1 MAFWSVIHAPVPL
14 ASLGHLLEMKNLSPL
29 LRPTELK
36 SMRTYSQVTHTHI
49 KVWEALVN
57 AIGYLSSYMTI
68 NLQLEWLQTIQS
80 VTQMC
85 RQGRKLFPCIGFSSL
100 HLSSSTFTVGSWL
113 QQLVLSYPD
122 MLLSLDLSGLSPV
135 WSSFIPIQ
143 PPPLLSASHIFMLHS
158 PSDFMSLSK

>member
-36 SMRTYSQVTHTHI
+36 SMRTYSHVTHMHI

-57 AIGYLSSYMTI
+57 AIGYLSSYITI

-100 HLSSSTFTVGSWL
+100 HLSSDTFTVGGWL
-113 QQLVLSYPD
+113 QQFVLSYPD
-122 MLLSLDLSGLSPV
+122 MLLSLDFVRTVSCLELFYSN
-135 WSSFIPIQ
+135 
-143 PPPLLSASHIFMLHS
+143 SAAA
-158 PSDFMSLSK
+158 SLECQSYIYAPFFLWFYVPF